1 MENEKNNVKSIFK
14 KFGVRNLVIL
24 CAVLIIGGAVGVNYL
39 LYPTTPTNPDQDVDI
54 NLEDTDLNDTLS
66 KDEATSDY
74 FAQTVLSR
82 QQARDEAIEVL
93 QSVAQNTSA
102 LPEAVE
108 AALADIAKIADDI
121 EAESKIETLV
131 KAKGLED
138 CIAVISDGNATVIVK
153 TDGLLPSQVAQ
164 INEIVYEQSG
174 ILPTNLKIV
183 EKN

>member
-1 MENEKNNVKSIFK
+1 MENEKNNVKGFFK
-14 KFGVRNLVIL
+14 RFGVRNLVIL
-24 CAVLIIGGAVGVNYL
+24 CAILIIGGAVGINYL
-39 LYPTTPTNPDQDVDI
+39 LYPDTPTAPDQDVDI
-54 NLEDTDLNDTLS
+54 NLEDTDLNDTLN
-66 KDEATSDY
+66 KDEAASDY

-93 QSVAQNTSA
+93 QSVAQSSSA

-153 TDGLLPSQVAQ
+153 TDGLLPNQVAQ

>member
-1 MENEKNNVKSIFK
+1 MENEKNNVKSFFK

-24 CAVLIIGGAVGVNYL
+24 CAILIIGGAVGVNYL

-93 QSVAQNTSA
+93 QSVAQSTSA

>member
-24 CAVLIIGGAVGVNYL
+24 CAVLIIGGAVGINYL

-93 QSVAQNTSA
+93 QSVAQSTSA
-102 LPEAVE
+102 P
-108 AALADIAKIADDI
+108 
-121 EAESKIETLV
+121 
-131 KAKGLED
+131 
-138 CIAVISDGNATVIVK
+138 CR
-153 TDGLLPSQVAQ
+153 
-164 INEIVYEQSG
+164 YC
-174 ILPTNLKIV
+174 
-183 EKN
+183 